1 MKCLRATCQ
10 RPAHNGGIHCR
21 EHGFEIHQA
30 HVDWNREA
38 KIDKKLEITPKCPVI
53 APEDDW
59 RAAAMTKAVLP
70 RGVRLFGSETA
81 SRWRL
86 RDKEGSQYAYNKPV
100 NGPDN
105 GLYPIEYLLAH
116 VELKAAV
123 NQVLKTLTPRCEI
136 VIRLRFGLPGEVT
149 TEQGT
154 TYVDTSDEMTCEE
167 VGEILGVG
175 KGRINQIEQK
185 AFRMLKHPKRNTTLL
200 PFVTDGPSWIAPAD
214 TTARCI
220 KTVEINETSQPTL
233 PQDVLDCIDSNPNP
247 SSFSIWYLTWIDFR
261 QPRGAVLG
269 NRTIGWT
276 TDDIVAAHTGKII
289 GIYKR
294 LEPEITTH
302 RMVIWITEPPKG

>member
-1 MKCLRATCQ
+1 MRCNLPDCP
-10 RPAHNGGIHCR
+10 RPAHSGSYLCR
-21 EHGFEIHQA
+21 EHRFEIAQA
-30 HVDWNREA
+30 QADWQREA
-38 KIDKKLEITPKCPVI
+38 KVDKKLELSPHKPVI

-59 RAAAMTKAVLP
+59 RASAIAKAVLP
-70 RGVRLFGSETA
+70 RRVRLFGSETA

-86 RDKEGSQYAYNKPV
+86 RDKEGSRYAYNKPV

-167 VGEILGVG
+167 VGEILGVSR
-175 KGRINQIEQK
+175 GRINQIEQK

-233 PQDVLDCIDSNPNP
+233 PQDVLNCIDSNPTP
-247 SSFSIWYLTWIDFR
+247 SAFSIWYLTWIDFR
-261 QPRGAVLG
+261 QPKGAVLG
-269 NRTIGWT
+269 NRTVGWT
-276 TDDIVAAHTGKII
+276 TDDLVAADTGKII

-302 RMVIWITEPPKG
+302 RMVIWITEQT